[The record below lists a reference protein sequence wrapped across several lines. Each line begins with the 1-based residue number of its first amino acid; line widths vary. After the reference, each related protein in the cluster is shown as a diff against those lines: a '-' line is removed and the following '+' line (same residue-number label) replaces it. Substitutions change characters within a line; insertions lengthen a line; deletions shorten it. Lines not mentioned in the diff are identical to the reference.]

1 MYHKELL
8 RWGLEESDRDMVIAM
23 NGLTAEERRHQPTP
37 ESNHIDFIVWHV
49 ARVEDMWIQRFAQGK
64 PFIWEDGGWAEKL
77 GIPTNEL
84 GFGFT
89 IEQVRELPV
98 YVYDLMAEYANE
110 VRQSTFAYIDAST
123 VEELSKPRE
132 TPNPNWNPFSVG
144 YALTRLLV
152 ELNQH
157 IGNIAYIRG
166 LQRGINK

>member
-98 YVYDLMAEYANE
+98 YVYDLMAISRISGAFSG
-110 VRQSTFAYIDAST
+110 VSTNSRLSSQ
-123 VEELSKPRE
+123 VEFLHS
-132 TPNPNWNPFSVG
+132 
-144 YALTRLLV
+144 
-152 ELNQH
+152 
-157 IGNIAYIRG
+157 IGQGRD
-166 LQRGINK
+166 LRVCGISEKAFTARRACG